1 MGLSVLSFLGGRGS
15 RAEKRKRAVAAI
27 LTKLEKALRRGG
39 ASPRD
44 TFPLRVRL
52 ARALARAA
60 APPSGYRRGESGEF
74 AGAVFPD
81 GGADVFMP
89 AELLDGFYA
98 AGFPLPP
105 GAEVGDLLHVLCH
118 SWEGA
123 VLRISLLAEAL
134 RTFAEVHVWAPGPGG
149 RYSPR
154 SVRPL
159 LRDARDSLLAC
170 LEISGGARGGGGK
183 VVRMDDWAFRRWAG
197 QFLETVDQ
205 VL

>member
-1 MGLSVLSFLGGRGS
+1 MAVLSKNPLLFRGRAG
-15 RAEKRKRAVAAI
+15 RERKVTAA
-27 LTKLEKALRRGG
+27 LARLEKALRRKRV
-39 ASPRD
+39 SPRD
-44 TFPLRVRL
+44 TFPLRAQL
-52 ARALARAA
+52 ARTLAEAA
-60 APPSGYRRGESGEF
+60 TPPGGYRGGEGGEF

-81 GGADVFMP
+81 GGADVFLP

-123 VLRISLLAEAL
+123 VLRIGLLAEAL
-134 RTFAEVHVWAPGPGG
+134 RTFAEVHVWVPGPEG

-159 LRDARDSLLAC
+159 LRDARGDLLAC
-170 LEISGGARGGGGK
+170 LEISGGARGGGEK
-183 VVRMDDWAFRRWAG
+183 VVRLDDWAFRRWAG